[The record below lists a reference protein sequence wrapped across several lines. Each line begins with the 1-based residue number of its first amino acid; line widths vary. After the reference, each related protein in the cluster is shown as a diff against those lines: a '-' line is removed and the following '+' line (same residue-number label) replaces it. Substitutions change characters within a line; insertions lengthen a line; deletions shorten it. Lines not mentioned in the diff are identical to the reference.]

1 MRPKTPPTWPKNCR
15 NTRYF
20 SQFSSYQIQLAHSNS
35 PTYYFCMKR
44 SFITLLSATA
54 LLITAAGCNS
64 NDSVKEAQ
72 KVNEVK
78 ADSTTANTDMGKV
91 EKKGME
97 YDSEF
102 LANAASGGML
112 EVEMGKQV
120 AARAVTPE
128 AKKFAEQMVS
138 DHSKSNAELMALAAK
153 KGVTLPTALSDKHK
167 DVLKDVVE
175 KKGVKMDQE
184 YMKEMLKDH
193 EEDVKEFTDASIKAS
208 DPEIKAFAAK
218 NVPVLQMHLDMVT
231 KMRPAVDAAK

>member
-1 MRPKTPPTWPKNCR
+1 
-15 NTRYF
+15 
-20 SQFSSYQIQLAHSNS
+20 
-35 PTYYFCMKR
+35 MKR
-44 SFITLLSATA
+44 SFIILLSASV
-54 LLITAAGCNS
+54 LLVSAAGCNS
-64 NDSVKEAQ
+64 NDSVKQAE

-78 ADSTTANTDMGKV
+78 ADSATANTDMGKV
-91 EKKGME
+91 EKKGMN

-102 LANAASGGML
+102 MAKAASGGML

-120 AARAVTPE
+120 AARAVTPD

-138 DHSKSNAELMALAAK
+138 DHTKSNAELMALAAK
-153 KGVTLPTALSDKHK
+153 KNITLPTTLGDDHAKI
-167 DVLKDVVE
+167 LKDVMG

-208 DPEIKAFAAK
+208 DPEIIAFAAK

-231 KMRPAVDAAK
+231 KMKVAVDAAK